1 MGRRDRGI
9 RKRGRAMSLKFFF
22 FHLMPYAALDPAY
35 SDKYNSAWVTLPNSY
50 YDPKIGHELYNR
62 YLDEIEYADALGWD
76 GVCVN
81 EHHQNAYGL
90 MPIPAVT
97 AGALSR
103 RTKNGKLAV
112 LGRALPL
119 VNNPVNIAEEY
130 AMLDNITGG
139 RLIAGFV
146 RGIGAEY
153 HSSGANP
160 AESHDRFHE
169 AHDLIVQA
177 WTKPGPFAFEGK
189 YYHFQY
195 VNCWPRPYQQPHPPI
210 WIPSQGSRE
219 TIEWAAHP
227 SRKYVYLQTFSPV
240 TVLARYM
247 NLYRETAKN
256 YGYEATS
263 SQVGWSVP
271 AYAAETDEIARR
283 EAKPHIEFFLN
294 KLLRMPQEMLLP
306 PGYLSL
312 ASLQGVMSAKRG
324 ISGAVRTIDEV
335 IEQGI
340 FLCGSAA
347 TLREQIERY
356 QKEIGFGYL
365 LPQMQFG
372 TLPHALVTKSTEIF
386 AREIIPHFRRTSAVL
401 DPAHA
406 SAR

>member
-1 MGRRDRGI
+1 
-9 RKRGRAMSLKFFF
+9 MSLKFFF
-22 FHLMPYAALDPAY
+22 FHLMPYAALDPDY
-35 SDKYNSAWVTLPNSY
+35 DKKHNSAWVTLPNSY
-50 YDPKIGHELYNR
+50 YDPKIGHQLYNR
-62 YLDEIEYADALGWD
+62 YLDEIEYADELDWD

-90 MPIPAVT
+90 MPIPGVM

-103 RTKNGKLAV
+103 RTKNGKIAV

-119 VNNPVNIAEEY
+119 LNNPLVVAEEF

-153 HSSGANP
+153 HSWGANP

-169 AHDLIVQA
+169 AHDLIMQA
-177 WTKPGPFAFEGK
+177 WTQPGPSKFEGK
-189 YYHFQY
+189 YYHFEY

-210 WIPSQGSRE
+210 WIPSQGSKE

-227 SRKYVYLQTFSPV
+227 SRKYTYLQTFSPV
-240 TVLARYM
+240 AVLARYM
-247 NLYRETAKN
+247 NMYRETARN

-263 SQVGWSVP
+263 QQVGWSVP

-312 ASLQGVMSAKRG
+312 ASLRGVLAAKRG
-324 ISGAVRTIDEV
+324 ISSTVRTIDEV

-340 FLCGSAA
+340 FLCGSAK
-347 TLREQIERY
+347 TLCEQIEKY

-372 TLPHALVTKSTEIF
+372 TLPHELVTKSTEIF
-386 AREIIPHFRRTSAVL
+386 AKEIIPYFRKGASTSATRVT
-401 DPAHA
+401 AA
-406 SAR
+406 E

>member
-1 MGRRDRGI
+1 
-9 RKRGRAMSLKFFF
+9 MSLKFFF
-22 FHLMPYAALDPAY
+22 FHLMPYAALDPDY
-35 SDKYNSAWVTLPNSY
+35 DKKYNAAWVTLPNSY
-50 YDPKIGHELYNR
+50 YDPKIGHQLYNR

-90 MPIPAVT
+90 MPIPGVM

-103 RTKNGKLAV
+103 RTKNSKIAV

-119 VNNPVNIAEEY
+119 LNNPLVVAEEF

-139 RLIAGFV
+139 RLVAGFV

-153 HSSGANP
+153 HSWGANP

-177 WTKPGPFAFEGK
+177 WTQPGPTKFEGK
-189 YYHFQY
+189 YYHFEY

-219 TIEWAAHP
+219 TIEWASHP
-227 SRKYVYLQTFSPV
+227 DRKYTYLQTFSPV
-240 TVLARYM
+240 SALARFVKMYH
-247 NLYRETAKN
+247 EAAAKQ
-256 YGYEATS
+256 GYQATNE
-263 SQVGWSVP
+263 QIGWSLP

-306 PGYLSL
+306 PGYISL
-312 ASLQGVMSAKRG
+312 ASMKGILAAKRG
-324 ISGAVRTIDEV
+324 ISAGARTIDEV

-340 FLCGSAA
+340 FLCGSAK
-347 TLREQIERY
+347 TICERLEKYRE
-356 QKEIGFGYL
+356 EIGFGYI

-372 TLPHALVTKSTEIF
+372 TLPHELVTKSTEIF
-386 AREIIPHFRRTSAVL
+386 AKEIIPYFRAK
-401 DPAHA
+401 AGA
-406 SAR
+406 EKKSARARA